1 MVTSIGID
9 VVEISRISTDI
20 LRYGQRFIDRI
31 LAPGEQEML
40 KGRHD
45 VEDFIS
51 GRFAAKEAIIKAL
64 GAYMDSRPA
73 LNRIEI
79 NRSGRRPPEVHFPEE
94 VEAKLNGARCL
105 ISITHER
112 HYAAAV
118 AVIEE

>member
-9 VVEISRISTDI
+9 VVEIARISADI

-31 LAPGEQEML
+31 LAPSEREML

-45 VEDFIS
+45 VEDFIA

-64 GAYMDSRPA
+64 GVYLENRPS
-73 LNRIEI
+73 LNKIEI
-79 NRSGRRPPEVHFPEE
+79 KRSGRKPPEVHLPDD
-94 VEAKLNGARCL
+94 VKPKLNGAKCL
-105 ISITHER
+105 ISISHER

-118 AVIEE
+118 AILEE